1 MKLNGTVGSEILIGG
16 AGNDTLEG
24 GDGDDHLMG
33 MAGDDRLFGGDGN
46 DHLMDFEGNNRLQGG
61 AGNDWLHAGEGN
73 DTLDGGTGDDTMTGG
88 AGNDLY
94 MVDSWGDQV
103 IEEVD
108 GGIDTVKS
116 SVDFGLGVNVENL
129 TLTGSTAIMGHGNEL
144 DNTIRGNSADN
155 HLFGG
160 DGNDR
165 LYGGDGNDVLDG
177 ASGNDSLEGGEGSDT
192 YLFGIGSDQ
201 DRITNNDSS
210 PDSVDT
216 LLFGDGISLEQLW
229 FRKVGSSLEVSVI
242 GTDDKATVSNW
253 YSGSN
258 YHLDQFKTADGRTLL
273 DGQVQSLVDAMA
285 SFGVPPGGES
295 NLSAD
300 QRAQLDV
307 VIAANWQ

>member
-1 MKLNGTVGSEILIGG
+1 
-16 AGNDTLEG
+16 
-24 GDGDDHLMG
+24 
-33 MAGDDRLFGGDGN
+33 
-46 DHLMDFEGNNRLQGG
+46 
-61 AGNDWLHAGEGN
+61 
-73 DTLDGGTGDDTMTGG
+73 MTGG

-94 MVDSWGDQV
+94 IVDSWGDQV
-103 IEEVD
+103 LEELD

-116 SVDFGLGVNVENL
+116 SVDFGLGANVENL

-165 LYGGDGNDVLDG
+165 LYGGAGNDVLDG
-177 ASGNDSLEGGEGSDT
+177 GAGNDSLDGGEGSDT
-192 YLFGIGSDQ
+192 YLFGIASGHDL
-201 DRITNNDSS
+201 ITNNDSS
-210 PDSVDT
+210 LGSVDT
-216 LLFGDGISLEQLW
+216 LLFSDGISLEQLW
-229 FRKVGSSLEVSVI
+229 FRKVGSSLQVSVI
-242 GTDDKATVSNW
+242 GTDDKAMVSNW

-258 YHLDQFKTADGRTLL
+258 YHLDQFKTANGRTLL

-285 SFGVPPGGES
+285 SFGVPPGGEA
-295 NLSAD
+295 NLTAD